1 MTCQKTVA
9 WMKEKGIYDRWLT
22 PINFDKQFGR
32 HANHRPPGNSP
43 ELMPWQGGQFTQQR
57 SERRALLFHS
67 CLTHELHEDDDLK
80 FSLSAPNNRM
90 TKAFRRI
97 LKQGWPSS
105 KLVIQDGCRKS
116 IGRWPSRKFQL
127 RRGRRPGRTS
137 EAAGDDL
144 LLSPPTNL
152 RCTLVESAAVER
164 LRWLCQ
170 RAAPERTTLVRVRW
184 VSPHV
189 VGTCGVDGSG
199 GLFYVPTAAGRKNIA
214 SMLIA
219 PALGY

>member
-32 HANHRPPGNSP
+32 HANRPPGSSP

-144 LLSPPTNL
+144 LLSPPPTNL
-152 RCTLVESAAVER
+152 RYTGR
-164 LRWLCQ
+164 
-170 RAAPERTTLVRVRW
+170 RACVHGRT
-184 VSPHV
+184 
-189 VGTCGVDGSG
+189 
-199 GLFYVPTAAGRKNIA
+199 PTTIA
-214 SMLIA
+214 SARRLCVTNMPPPLPRKRIQ
-219 PALGY
+219 PRPFYSSTSR